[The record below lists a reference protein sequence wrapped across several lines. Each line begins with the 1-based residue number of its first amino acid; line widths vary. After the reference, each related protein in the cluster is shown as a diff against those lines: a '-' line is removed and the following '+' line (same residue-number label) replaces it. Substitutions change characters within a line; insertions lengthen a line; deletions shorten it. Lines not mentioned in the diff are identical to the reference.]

1 MNEMAINQSAAILNS
16 VVEQMTGQAPITAIT
31 TPADIVSVAQTA
43 LKTGRDP
50 VMNAISQV
58 WSKTIFA
65 VRDYT
70 APLDSLRMDLSR
82 WGNATRK
89 ISPVSAK
96 MNDDQRFKYPVG
108 YDNTQDQPMGNGQSV
123 DHYKLAKQEV
133 LQTNFYGASAYEQTF
148 TIFKDQF
155 DAAFSSADEF
165 ARFNSMNMT
174 ERYNDRESY
183 REGIARA
190 LQANYIGA
198 IVDEGNNDRVIHL
211 LSEYNAQSGQQLTAQ
226 DVYKPDNFA
235 PFMRWVYARIRSI
248 AKLFRER
255 SEMFQTVINEK
266 HVLRHTPADKLRVA
280 LFDPAMEQMRAMVNS
295 VTYNDEYLKGV
306 TWEGVTYWQSIETPD
321 KIAIKPVYTGTDGVV
336 KNATQNVEQAGI
348 FGVIHDVDA
357 MGYAIV
363 NEWSAVTPL
372 NINGGYWNEAY
383 HSTFKTLSD
392 MTEKGVVLLLN

>member
-16 VVEQMTGQAPITAIT
+16 VVEQMTGQAPITAIS

-89 ISPVSAK
+89 LSPVSAK

-108 YDNTQDQPMGNGQSV
+108 YDNTKDQPMGNGQSV

-255 SEMFQTVINEK
+255 SEMFQTIINEK

-306 TWEGVTYWQSIETPD
+306 TWEGVTYWQNIETPD

-336 KNATQNVEQAGI
+336 KNATLNVEQDGI
-348 FGVIHDVDA
+348 FGVIHDIDA

>member
-1 MNEMAINQSAAILNS
+1 MNEMALNQSAAILNS

-31 TPADIVSVAQTA
+31 TPGDIVAVAQTA

-108 YDNTQDQPMGNGQSV
+108 YDNTQDQPLGNGQSV

-255 SEMFQTVINEK
+255 SEMFQTVINGK

-336 KNATQNVEQAGI
+336 KNAAQNVEQAGI

>member
-31 TPADIVSVAQTA
+31 TPADIVAVAQTA

-108 YDNTQDQPMGNGQSV
+108 YDNTQDQPLGNGQSV

-198 IVDEGNNDRVIHL
+198 VVDEGNNDRVIHL

-255 SEMFQTVINEK
+255 SEMFQTVINGK

-295 VTYNDEYLKGV
+295 VTYNDEYLNGV

-348 FGVIHDVDA
+348 FGVIHDIDA

>member
-1 MNEMAINQSAAILNS
+1 MNEMALNQSAAILNS

-31 TPADIVSVAQTA
+31 TPGDIVAVAQTA

-108 YDNTQDQPMGNGQSV
+108 YDNTQDQPLGNGQSV

-255 SEMFQTVINEK
+255 SEMFQTIINGK

-295 VTYNDEYLKGV
+295 VTYNDKYLNGV

-321 KIAIKPVYTGTDGVV
+321 KIAIKPVYTGTDGIV

-348 FGVIHDVDA
+348 FGVIHDIDA

>member
-1 MNEMAINQSAAILNS
+1 MNEMTINQSAAILNS

-31 TPADIVSVAQTA
+31 TPEDIVSVAQTA

-58 WSKTIFA
+58 WSRTIFA
-65 VRDYT
+65 VRDYN
-70 APLDSLRMDLSR
+70 APLDSLRMDLTR

-89 ISPVSAK
+89 LSPVS
-96 MNDDQRFKYPVG
+96 MQMHDDQRFKYPVG
-108 YDNTQDQPMGNGQSV
+108 YDNAQENPLGNGQSV

-133 LQTNFYGASAYEQTF
+133 LQTNFYGTSAYEQTF

-155 DAAFSSADEF
+155 DAAFENADEF
-165 ARFNSMNMT
+165 ARFNAMNMT
-174 ERYNDRESY
+174 ERHNDRESY

-198 IVDEGNNDRVIHL
+198 ILDEGNNDRVIHL
-211 LSEYNAQSGQQLTAQ
+211 LQEYNDQSGQQLSAQ

-235 PFMRWVYARIRSI
+235 PFMRWVYARIRSL

-255 SEMFQTVINEK
+255 SEMFQTIINEK

-295 VTYNDEYLKGV
+295 VTYNDNYLEGV
-306 TWEGVTYWQSIETPD
+306 TWEGVTYWQNIETPD
-321 KIAIKPVYTGTDGVV
+321 SIAIKPVYTGTNGAV
-336 KNATQNVEQAGI
+336 KSADETVEQAGI

-357 MGYAIV
+357 VGYAIV

-392 MTEKGVVLLLN
+392 MTEKGVVLLLD